1 MDVRAINRIIE
12 LTNSR
17 ALGLILGC
25 NSVKSRKHIGM
36 MSFFSGNKHILA
48 KAGLVTMLKPVVLIF
63 LIRPIEIIARDLK
76 RR

>member
-1 MDVRAINRIIE
+1 
-12 LTNSR
+12 
-17 ALGLILGC
+17 
-25 NSVKSRKHIGM
+25 M